1 MASVTDATF
10 PGGRKLVT
18 FTGQIARTDTS
29 AVRLFELP
37 AGFVPTALHVTSPA
51 VSNAG
56 TNARIS
62 IGSSGGSGSEF
73 VAQFGV
79 KDSTGVGQSLPSS
92 AGLLGSALG
101 TDIMVTGIYVEAGTA
116 STSGGPW
123 TIYVDGLLV

>member
-1 MASVTDATF
+1 MASVTDTTF

-18 FTGQIARTDTS
+18 YTGQVTRSDTS

-37 AGFVPTALHVTSPA
+37 AGFVPTALRITSPA
-51 VSNAG
+51 ISNAG

-101 TDIMVTGIYVEAGTA
+101 TDIMVTGVYAEAGTA

-123 TIYVDGLLV
+123 TVYVDGLLV